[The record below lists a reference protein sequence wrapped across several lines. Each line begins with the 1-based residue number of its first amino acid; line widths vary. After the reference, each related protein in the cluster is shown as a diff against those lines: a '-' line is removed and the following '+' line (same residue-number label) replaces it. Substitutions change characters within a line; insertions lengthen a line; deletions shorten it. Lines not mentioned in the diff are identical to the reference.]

1 LSNKVNPI
9 KAFLLKI
16 REMKTSVVIDD
27 DLVDYIEMKQQLL
40 LSYCLNVVFY
50 LSMKSM
56 GKSLKN
62 HPVMKQLLKLR

>member
-1 LSNKVNPI
+1 
-9 KAFLLKI
+9 
-16 REMKTSVVIDD
+16 MKTSLVIDD

-40 LSYCLNVVFY
+40 LSYCLNVVYY